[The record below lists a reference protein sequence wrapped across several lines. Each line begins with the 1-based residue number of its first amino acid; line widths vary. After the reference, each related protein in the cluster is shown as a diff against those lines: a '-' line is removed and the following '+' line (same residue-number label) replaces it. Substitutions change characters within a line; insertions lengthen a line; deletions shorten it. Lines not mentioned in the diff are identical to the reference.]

1 MLYGYIVIGLLY
13 PNFMNLP
20 TYTRYCKSTIYRNK
34 DILHYIQSA
43 CTTGAYISQWNYSS
57 SSECAAFLTRR
68 TVTFC
73 QKFSNISFF
82 LLHKISA
89 ENICLC
95 ISCVLNLFLQFLIL
109 RVLPWIVNNSNM
121 KHTSI
126 SSKFIHAAGLIYL
139 CFLSQSLDHKVYQWT
154 HCIFQFHMSHKTH
167 FLVMV
172 IFLKLLYCLA
182 YEISISIAVCT
193 LFFMKYGHISNLY

>member
-43 CTTGAYISQWNYSS
+43 CTTGAYISQWTIHPALSVQHFWLGELSLFVRNF
-57 SSECAAFLTRR
+57 EIFL
-68 TVTFC
+68 
-73 QKFSNISFF
+73 FF

-193 LFFMKYGHISNLY
+193 LFFMKYRHISNLY